1 MVYTKE
7 DPAVAVLKDPF
18 NTLLEP
24 LHETPTLKVGAA
36 GVIPPVVILYALSVG
51 IEKLMLSRPQAHNLQ
66 LHDDRY

>member
-7 DPAVAVLKDPF
+7 DPAVAVLKNPF

-36 GVIPPVVILYALSVG
+36 GVIPPVVIL
-51 IEKLMLSRPQAHNLQ
+51 
-66 LHDDRY
+66 